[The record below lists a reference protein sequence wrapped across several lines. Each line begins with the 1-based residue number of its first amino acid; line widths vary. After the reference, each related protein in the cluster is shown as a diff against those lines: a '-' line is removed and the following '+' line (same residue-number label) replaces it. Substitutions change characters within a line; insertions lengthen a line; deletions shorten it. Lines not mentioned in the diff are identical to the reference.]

1 MFIIN
6 PDFSFTILGSMALV
20 TVTRPLQLVLIIV
33 SQSSKYAWWAGS
45 RPSARPALLIK
56 TSILFENKESTTS
69 ILLLKLKWYLK
80 INRISV
86 ENIDGTNESYV
97 NVGIDKA
104 TITSSATWE
113 YLSGALF
120 KIANTVS
127 VPADAVLVL
136 LDTPIYLEEGD
147 VLEGGASA
155 ASDLTLFV
163 SYEVIDD
170 A

>member
-1 MFIIN
+1 MAAPNIVSVSSIIGESQGFELSTTTN
-6 PDFSFTILGSMALV
+6 T
-20 TVTRPLQLVLIIV
+20 VLIDV
-33 SQSSKYAWWAGS
+33 ASD
-45 RPSARPALLIK
+45 
-56 TSILFENKESTTS
+56 
-69 ILLLKLKWYLK
+69 KLVK

-86 ENIDGTNESYV
+86 ANIDGTNAADV
-97 NVGIDKA
+97 TVQVDKA
-104 TITSSATWE
+104 TRTSAATGSSV
-113 YLSGALF
+113 SGATF
-120 KIANTVS
+120 KIASTVS

>member
-1 MFIIN
+1 
-6 PDFSFTILGSMALV
+6 MAA
-20 TVTRPLQLVLIIV
+20 PNIV
-33 SQSSKYAWWAGS
+33 SVSSIIGES
-45 RPSARPALLIK
+45 QGFQLDTTTTTALI
-56 TSILFENKESTTS
+56 TVASD
-69 ILLLKLKWYLK
+69 KLVK

-86 ENIDGTNESYV
+86 ANIDGTNAADV
-97 NVGIDKA
+97 TVAVDKA
-104 TITSSATWE
+104 TRTSAATGSSV
-113 YLSGALF
+113 SGATF
-120 KIANTVS
+120 KIASTVS

-147 VLEGGASA
+147 KLEGGASA

>member
-1 MFIIN
+1 
-6 PDFSFTILGSMALV
+6 MAA
-20 TVTRPLQLVLIIV
+20 PNIV
-33 SQSSKYAWWAGS
+33 SVSSIIGES
-45 RPSARPALLIK
+45 QGFELGTTLTTELL
-56 TSILFENKESTTS
+56 TVASNK
-69 ILLLKLKWYLK
+69 LVK

-86 ENIDGTNESYV
+86 ANIDGTNAADV
-97 NVGIDKA
+97 TVAVDKA
-104 TITSSATWE
+104 TRTSAATGSSV
-113 YLSGALF
+113 SGATF
-120 KIANTVS
+120 KIASTVS

>member
-1 MFIIN
+1 
-6 PDFSFTILGSMALV
+6 MAA
-20 TVTRPLQLVLIIV
+20 PNIV
-33 SQSSKYAWWAGS
+33 SVSSIIGES
-45 RPSARPALLIK
+45 QGFELGTTTTTALI
-56 TSILFENKESTTS
+56 TVAANK
-69 ILLLKLKWYLK
+69 LVK

-86 ENIDGTNESYV
+86 ANIDGTNAADV
-97 NVGIDKA
+97 TVAVDKA
-104 TITSSATWE
+104 TRTSAATGSSV
-113 YLSGALF
+113 SGATF
-120 KIANTVS
+120 KIASTVS

-147 VLEGGASA
+147 KLEGGASA

>member
-1 MFIIN
+1 
-6 PDFSFTILGSMALV
+6 MAA
-20 TVTRPLQLVLIIV
+20 PNIV
-33 SQSSKYAWWAGS
+33 SVSSIIGES
-45 RPSARPALLIK
+45 QGFELGTTLNTELIHVA
-56 TSILFENKESTTS
+56 SD
-69 ILLLKLKWYLK
+69 KLVK

-86 ENIDGTNESYV
+86 ANIDGTNAADV
-97 NVGIDKA
+97 TVQVDKA
-104 TITSSATWE
+104 TRTSAATGSSV
-113 YLSGALF
+113 SGATF
-120 KIANTVS
+120 KIASTVS

-147 VLEGGASA
+147 KLEGGASA

>member
-1 MFIIN
+1 
-6 PDFSFTILGSMALV
+6 MAA
-20 TVTRPLQLVLIIV
+20 PNIV
-33 SQSSKYAWWAGS
+33 SVSSIIGES
-45 RPSARPALLIK
+45 QGFELGTTLNTELI
-56 TSILFENKESTTS
+56 TVASNK
-69 ILLLKLKWYLK
+69 LVK

-86 ENIDGTNESYV
+86 ANIDGTNAADV
-97 NVGIDKA
+97 TVQVDKQTRTSAA
-104 TITSSATWE
+104 TGSSV
-113 YLSGALF
+113 SGATF
-120 KIANTVS
+120 KIASTVS

-147 VLEGGASA
+147 KLEGGASA

>member
-1 MFIIN
+1 MAAPNIVN
-6 PDFSFTILGSMALV
+6 VATIVGESQGFELGT
-20 TVTRPLQLVLIIV
+20 TVTTELLHVASGKLV
-33 SQSSKYAWWAGS
+33 
-45 RPSARPALLIK
+45 
-56 TSILFENKESTTS
+56 
-69 ILLLKLKWYLK
+69 K

-86 ENIDGTNESYV
+86 ANIDGTNAADV
-97 NVGIDKA
+97 TVAVDKA
-104 TITSSATWE
+104 TRTSAATG
-113 YLSGALF
+113 SSVTGATF
-120 KIANTVS
+120 KIASTVS

-147 VLEGGASA
+147 KLEGGASA

>member
-1 MFIIN
+1 MAAPNIVSVSSIIGESQG
-6 PDFSFTILGSMALV
+6 FELGT
-20 TVTRPLQLVLIIV
+20 TVTTELITVASNKLV
-33 SQSSKYAWWAGS
+33 
-45 RPSARPALLIK
+45 
-56 TSILFENKESTTS
+56 
-69 ILLLKLKWYLK
+69 K

-86 ENIDGTNESYV
+86 ANIDGTNAADV
-97 NVGIDKA
+97 TVAVDKA
-104 TITSSATWE
+104 TRTSAATGSSV
-113 YLSGALF
+113 SGATF
-120 KIANTVS
+120 KIASTVS

-147 VLEGGASA
+147 KLEGGASV

>member
-1 MFIIN
+1 MAAPNIVSVSSIIGESQG
-6 PDFSFTILGSMALV
+6 FELGT
-20 TVTRPLQLVLIIV
+20 TVTTELITVDANKLV
-33 SQSSKYAWWAGS
+33 
-45 RPSARPALLIK
+45 
-56 TSILFENKESTTS
+56 
-69 ILLLKLKWYLK
+69 K

-86 ENIDGTNESYV
+86 ANIDGTNAADV
-97 NVGIDKA
+97 TVAVDKA
-104 TITSSATWE
+104 TRTSAATGSSV
-113 YLSGALF
+113 SGATF
-120 KIANTVS
+120 KIASTVS

-147 VLEGGASA
+147 KLEGGASA

>member
-1 MFIIN
+1 
-6 PDFSFTILGSMALV
+6 MAA
-20 TVTRPLQLVLIIV
+20 PNIV
-33 SQSSKYAWWAGS
+33 SVSSIIGES
-45 RPSARPALLIK
+45 QGFELGTTLNTELLHVA
-56 TSILFENKESTTS
+56 SD
-69 ILLLKLKWYLK
+69 KLVK

-86 ENIDGTNESYV
+86 ANIDGTNAADV
-97 NVGIDKA
+97 TVQVDKA
-104 TITSSATWE
+104 TRTSAATGSSV
-113 YLSGALF
+113 SGATF
-120 KIANTVS
+120 KIASTVS

-147 VLEGGASA
+147 KLEGGASA

>member
-1 MFIIN
+1 MAAPNIVNVATIIGESQG
-6 PDFSFTILGSMALV
+6 FELGTTLDTSLMLIQSGKLV
-20 TVTRPLQLVLIIV
+20 
-33 SQSSKYAWWAGS
+33 
-45 RPSARPALLIK
+45 
-56 TSILFENKESTTS
+56 
-69 ILLLKLKWYLK
+69 K

-86 ENIDGTNESYV
+86 ANIDGTNAADV
-97 NVGIDKA
+97 TVQVDKA
-104 TITSSATWE
+104 TRTSAATG
-113 YLSGALF
+113 SSVTGATF
-120 KIANTVS
+120 KIASTVS

>member
-1 MFIIN
+1 MAAPNIVSVSSIIGESQG
-6 PDFSFTILGSMALV
+6 FELGT
-20 TVTRPLQLVLIIV
+20 TVTTELITVASNKLV
-33 SQSSKYAWWAGS
+33 
-45 RPSARPALLIK
+45 
-56 TSILFENKESTTS
+56 
-69 ILLLKLKWYLK
+69 K

-86 ENIDGTNESYV
+86 ANIDGTNAADV
-97 NVGIDKA
+97 TVAVDKA
-104 TITSSATWE
+104 TRTSAATGSSV
-113 YLSGALF
+113 SGATF
-120 KIANTVS
+120 KIASTVS

-147 VLEGGASA
+147 KLEGGASA

>member
-1 MFIIN
+1 MAAPNIVSVSSIIGESQG
-6 PDFSFTILGSMALV
+6 FELGT
-20 TVTRPLQLVLIIV
+20 TVTTELITVASNKLV
-33 SQSSKYAWWAGS
+33 
-45 RPSARPALLIK
+45 
-56 TSILFENKESTTS
+56 
-69 ILLLKLKWYLK
+69 K

-86 ENIDGTNESYV
+86 ANIDGTNAADV
-97 NVGIDKA
+97 TVAVDKA
-104 TITSSATWE
+104 TRTSAATGSSV
-113 YLSGALF
+113 SGATF
-120 KIANTVS
+120 KIASTVS

>member
-1 MFIIN
+1 
-6 PDFSFTILGSMALV
+6 MAA
-20 TVTRPLQLVLIIV
+20 PNIV
-33 SQSSKYAWWAGS
+33 SVSSIIGES
-45 RPSARPALLIK
+45 QGFELGTTLNTELL
-56 TSILFENKESTTS
+56 TVASNK
-69 ILLLKLKWYLK
+69 LVK

-86 ENIDGTNESYV
+86 ANIDGTNAADV
-97 NVGIDKA
+97 TVQVDKQTRTSAA
-104 TITSSATWE
+104 TGSSV
-113 YLSGALF
+113 SGATF
-120 KIANTVS
+120 KIASTVS

-155 ASDLTLFV
+155 NSDLTLFV

>member
-1 MFIIN
+1 MAAPNIVSVSSIIGESQG
-6 PDFSFTILGSMALV
+6 FELGT
-20 TVTRPLQLVLIIV
+20 TVTTELITVASDKLV
-33 SQSSKYAWWAGS
+33 
-45 RPSARPALLIK
+45 
-56 TSILFENKESTTS
+56 
-69 ILLLKLKWYLK
+69 K

-86 ENIDGTNESYV
+86 ANIDGTNAADV
-97 NVGIDKA
+97 TVAVDKA
-104 TITSSATWE
+104 TRTSAATGSSV
-113 YLSGALF
+113 SGATF
-120 KIANTVS
+120 KIASTVS

-147 VLEGGASA
+147 KLEGGASA

>member
-1 MFIIN
+1 
-6 PDFSFTILGSMALV
+6 MAA
-20 TVTRPLQLVLIIV
+20 PNIV
-33 SQSSKYAWWAGS
+33 SVSSIIGESQGFELGTTATTE
-45 RPSARPALLIK
+45 LL
-56 TSILFENKESTTS
+56 TVASNK
-69 ILLLKLKWYLK
+69 LVK

-86 ENIDGTNESYV
+86 ANIDGTNAADV
-97 NVGIDKA
+97 TVAVDKA
-104 TITSSATWE
+104 TRTSAATGSSV
-113 YLSGALF
+113 SGATF
-120 KIANTVS
+120 KIASTVS

>member
-1 MFIIN
+1 MAAPNIVSVSSIIGESQGFELSTTTN
-6 PDFSFTILGSMALV
+6 T
-20 TVTRPLQLVLIIV
+20 VLIDV
-33 SQSSKYAWWAGS
+33 ASD
-45 RPSARPALLIK
+45 
-56 TSILFENKESTTS
+56 
-69 ILLLKLKWYLK
+69 KLVK

-86 ENIDGTNESYV
+86 ANIDGTNAADV
-97 NVGIDKA
+97 TVQVDKA
-104 TITSSATWE
+104 TRTSAATGSSV
-113 YLSGALF
+113 SGATF
-120 KIANTVS
+120 KIASTVS

-147 VLEGGASA
+147 KLEGGASA

>member
-1 MFIIN
+1 
-6 PDFSFTILGSMALV
+6 MAA
-20 TVTRPLQLVLIIV
+20 PNIV
-33 SQSSKYAWWAGS
+33 SV
-45 RPSARPALLIK
+45 
-56 TSILFENKESTTS
+56 TSIIGESQGFELSTTTNTELIQVAS
-69 ILLLKLKWYLK
+69 DKLVK

-86 ENIDGTNESYV
+86 ANIDGTNAADV
-97 NVGIDKA
+97 TVAVDKA
-104 TITSSATWE
+104 TRTSAATGSSV
-113 YLSGALF
+113 SGATF

-136 LDTPIYLEEGD
+136 LDTPIYLEEGYK
-147 VLEGGASA
+147 LEGGASA

>member
-1 MFIIN
+1 MAAPNIVSVTSIIGESQG
-6 PDFSFTILGSMALV
+6 FELGT
-20 TVTRPLQLVLIIV
+20 TVTTELITVASNKLV
-33 SQSSKYAWWAGS
+33 
-45 RPSARPALLIK
+45 
-56 TSILFENKESTTS
+56 
-69 ILLLKLKWYLK
+69 K

-86 ENIDGTNESYV
+86 ANIDGTNAADV
-97 NVGIDKA
+97 TVAGDKA
-104 TITSSATWE
+104 TRTSAATGSSV
-113 YLSGALF
+113 SGATF
-120 KIANTVS
+120 KIASTVS

-147 VLEGGASA
+147 KLEGGASA